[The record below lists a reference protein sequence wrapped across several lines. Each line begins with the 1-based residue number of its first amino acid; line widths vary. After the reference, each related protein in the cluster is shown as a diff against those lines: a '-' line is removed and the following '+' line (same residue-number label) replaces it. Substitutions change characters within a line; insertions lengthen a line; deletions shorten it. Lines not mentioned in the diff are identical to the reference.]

1 MNKQITTLLFDLDGT
16 LLDTNELIVTSYL
29 HTFEQFFPGRFKR
42 EDVMPFLG
50 PPLID
55 AFKSVDRDKAEE
67 MVKIYRKFN
76 MEKHD
81 LLVQEFA
88 GVYETICTLHENN
101 MKMAIVS
108 TKIRKT
114 VIKGLKL
121 TNLDEFFDVVIALDD
136 VEKAKP
142 DPEPLLKALDA
153 LESEPREAIM
163 IGDNYHDILGG
174 KNAGTYTC
182 GVAWSLKGKDYLEQY
197 KPDFMLETMPDL
209 LDIVK
214 VGVR

>member
-1 MNKQITTLLFDLDGT
+1 MNEQITTILFDLDGT

-50 PPLID
+50 PPLYD
-55 AFKSVDRDKAEE
+55 AFESVDPDKAEE
-67 MVKIYRKFN
+67 MVKIYRDFN

-81 LLVQEFA
+81 LLVREFE
-88 GVYETICTLHENN
+88 GVFETIRTLHEND

-114 VIKGLKL
+114 VVKGLKL
-121 TNLDEFFDVVIALDD
+121 TGLDQFFDVIITLDD

-142 DPEPLLKALDA
+142 DPEPLLKALGA
-153 LESEPREAIM
+153 LESEPHEAIM

-174 KNAGTYTC
+174 KNAGTFTC
-182 GVAWSLKGKDYLEQY
+182 GVAWSLKGKDYLEQFH
-197 KPDFMLETMPDL
+197 PDFMLKKMPDL

-214 VGVR
+214 VGVQ

>member
-1 MNKQITTLLFDLDGT
+1 MNEQITTILFDLDGT

-50 PPLID
+50 PPLYD
-55 AFKSVDRDKAEE
+55 AFESVDPDKAEE
-67 MVKIYRKFN
+67 MVKMYRDFN

-81 LLVQEFA
+81 LLVREFE
-88 GVYETICTLHENN
+88 GVFETIRTLHEND

-114 VIKGLKL
+114 VVKGLKL
-121 TNLDEFFDVVIALDD
+121 TGLDQFFDVIITLDD

-142 DPEPLLKALDA
+142 DPEPLLKALGA
-153 LESEPREAIM
+153 LESEPHEAIM

-174 KNAGTYTC
+174 KNAGTFTC
-182 GVAWSLKGKDYLEQY
+182 GVAWSLKGKDYLEQFH
-197 KPDFMLETMPDL
+197 PDFMLKKMPDL

-214 VGVR
+214 VGVQ

>member
-1 MNKQITTLLFDLDGT
+1 MNEQITTILFDLDGT

-50 PPLID
+50 PPLYD
-55 AFKSVDRDKAEE
+55 AFESVDPDKAQE
-67 MVKIYRKFN
+67 MVKIYRDFN

-81 LLVQEFA
+81 LLVREFE
-88 GVYETICTLHENN
+88 GVFETIRTLHEND

-114 VIKGLKL
+114 VVKGLKL
-121 TNLDEFFDVVIALDD
+121 TGLDQFFDVIITLDD

-142 DPEPLLKALDA
+142 DPEPLLKALGA
-153 LESEPREAIM
+153 LESEPHEAIM

-174 KNAGTYTC
+174 KNAGTFTC
-182 GVAWSLKGKDYLEQY
+182 GVAWSLKGKDYLEQFH
-197 KPDFMLETMPDL
+197 PDFMLKKMPDL

-214 VGVR
+214 VGVQ